1 MTIRDADRILDE
13 IDRLVDEQMADG
25 EPRVGYDFGDPTY
38 PRCPHC
44 DRHWHGLPITERIAA
59 MYANGIYDEDYRADT
74 DTSRVLCQGSDFI
87 GPMPAEIPPGL
98 EWLEQWI
105 QRDIALAHRRAIH
118 DLLSGYRLALTPE
131 LQLNVNRRWWRTT
144 LPDNAEITE
153 DMERF
158 EFTVVVGDASQTFK
172 AEHLRR
178 NGNVVD
184 VLADFAPSIG
194 GTWEPLTAP
203 GVVTHPVVPQNQRRA
218 IAQIPQRGS
227 RVSFVDVR
235 GRIITGTVANVE
247 TDEETG
253 VTDMTLTRF
262 PEFAPGEFPR
272 LHRGGFR

>member
-105 QRDIALAHRRAIH
+105 QPDIALAHRRAIH

-158 EFTVVVGDASQTFK
+158 EFTVVVGD
-172 AEHLRR
+172 
-178 NGNVVD
+178 
-184 VLADFAPSIG
+184 
-194 GTWEPLTAP
+194 
-203 GVVTHPVVPQNQRRA
+203 
-218 IAQIPQRGS
+218 
-227 RVSFVDVR
+227 

-262 PEFAPGEFPR
+262 PEFAPGLSFLGYTEE
-272 LHRGGFR
+272 GFR